1 MEFVESL
8 PVHLLAFPSSEF
20 VSDLFLV
27 FYSFDEF
34 SYVFDPV
41 VFLKEMMSAVK
52 DVAKVMNGKLKV
64 YRHVRGNL
72 V

>member
-8 PVHLLAFPSSEF
+8 PVYLLAFAFSEF

-34 SYVFDPV
+34 SMFSIQ
-41 VFLKEMMSAVK
+41 L
-52 DVAKVMNGKLKV
+52 
-64 YRHVRGNL
+64 
-72 V
+72 